1 MGLFSKLLG
10 GTKDNQHI
18 AEGVSNVLNFLR
30 DYEWTKDESNL
41 IMAAYITR
49 IAILDTFEK
58 SGYNA
63 LNICYATI
71 DGRLTK
77 LSWLQANLMT
87 YGRISNFLEN
97 IDYETKE
104 FIESIL
110 DKEDVFYEID
120 KTIPYDRK
128 KQFID

>member
-58 SGYNA
+58 SGYNV

>member
-1 MGLFSKLLG
+1 MGLFSKLIG

-18 AEGVSNVLNFLR
+18 AEGVSNVQRVLR
-30 DYEWTKDESNL
+30 DYEWSKDEDNL

-49 IAILDTFEK
+49 LAILDTFEK

-63 LNICYATI
+63 LNVCYATI

-87 YGRISNFLEN
+87 YGRISTLLDS
-97 IDYETKE
+97 ISTDTKE
-104 FIESIL
+104 LVEAIL
-110 DKEDVFYEID
+110 NKEDAFYEID
-120 KTIPYDRK
+120 KTIPYEK
-128 KQFID
+128 KKIFID